1 MFAGKVL
8 HVQMRW
14 SSPISRMQTRLFS
27 VAPPKVAKAS
37 TVTCRC
43 RCCYWIVCIGDI
55 CVSETVSNS
64 DTWLYLPWA
73 PWAPLQE
80 IEMILIA
87 KVSKESDI
95 ALILRRDIAGA
106 FAYKPHQRKHGLNFA
121 YGNTALQILH
131 SKSEF
136 SVKFELWHFA
146 AVDKIVKEGRKYS
159 IKTTKVY
166 AKFERQWCTRGQCY
180 KTVYVRKLRMFVIS

>member
-1 MFAGKVL
+1 M
-8 HVQMRW
+8 
-14 SSPISRMQTRLFS
+14 
-27 VAPPKVAKAS
+27 
-37 TVTCRC
+37 C
-43 RCCYWIVCIGDI
+43 DI
-55 CVSETVSNS
+55 CSETVGGS
-64 DTWLYLPWA
+64 DTQQYLPWP
-73 PWAPLQE
+73 PWAARQE

-106 FAYKPHQRKHGLNFA
+106 FAYKHGLNFA
-121 YGNTALQILH
+121 NGNTALQILH

-136 SVKFELWHFA
+136 SVEFELWHFA

-166 AKFERQWCTRGQCY
+166 EKFERKWCIRLQNQTAPRH
-180 KTVYVRKLRMFVIS
+180 SAE